1 MALSGEGLKSQFA
14 EHKVASLKADWTN
27 GNAEITALLAAQQ
40 RSGVPLYLYYAPG
53 AQKPVV
59 LPQLL
64 TESIVLAALK
74 ADERHQTVVVGE
86 NLRPQAVS
94 PTTIR

>member
-1 MALSGEGLKSQFA
+1 MNERVALSGETLKTQFD
-14 EHKVASLKADWTN
+14 ERKVVSLKADWTN

-53 AQKPVV
+53 AQNPIV

-74 ADERHQTVVVGE
+74 G
-86 NLRPQAVS
+86 
-94 PTTIR
+94 